1 MEDGFNI
8 ESCTNQQIYRA
19 LVVVPPLPS
28 PPHTQTHTHTHTHS
42 LSLPSNVDCTH
53 KQEDAFLRDVEKV
66 AAASGFCTMLSVYT
80 FRLDVSDLADV
91 GVHGQEQEKQTS
103 RKTSRSR
110 VVKPA
115 MPKDVAPEDTALGE

>member
-1 MEDGFNI
+1 MLLM
-8 ESCTNQQIYRA
+8 TA
-19 LVVVPPLPS
+19 PS
-28 PPHTQTHTHTHTHS
+28 HTDTQTHRHTSTHQHTHTDTQTHTHTHTHS